1 MDYFARFTEGAK
13 NALGLAAEYARSLG
27 HNYVGTEHVLAGL
40 LEEGGET
47 AKILNE
53 QGITEENVK
62 DLILRDPNKAFSV
75 RDFLRKPYFTY
86 EYKKT
91 SELMV
96 EMRKDS
102 VNFTIVLDE
111 YGATVG
117 MITLEDL
124 LEEIVGDI
132 RDEYDHDEEDPIRRI
147 QDNEYQVLGS
157 AKLDDLNEK
166 LDLHLESEDYDSIG
180 GYIIEHLD
188 HLPKAGEFIVTEDG
202 IRLVVDIVTR
212 KRIDRVHIYL
222 PPKKENEEP
231 EEDYL

>member
-1 MDYFARFTEGAK
+1 M
-13 NALGLAAEYARSLG
+13 
-27 HNYVGTEHVLAGL
+27 
-40 LEEGGET
+40 
-47 AKILNE
+47 
-53 QGITEENVK
+53 K
-62 DLILRDPNKAFSV
+62 DLLLFHPAKEFHIRDIM
-75 RDFLRKPYFTY
+75 REPYFTY

-147 QDNEYQVLGS
+147 QENEYQVLGS
-157 AKLDDLNEK
+157 SKLDDLNEK
-166 LDLHLESEDYDSIG
+166 LESIWNPRITIPSAVTSSSIW
-180 GYIIEHLD
+180 ITS
-188 HLPKAGEFIVTEDG
+188 PKPENLIVTEDG
-202 IRLVVDIVTR
+202 IRLVVDTVTR

-222 PPKKENEEP
+222 PPKKEEDETEEN
-231 EEDYL
+231 YL

>member
-1 MDYFARFTEGAK
+1 MVCADIDSTYEELLEIFRAERFTRIPVYEGDGD
-13 NALGLAAEYARSLG
+13 NM
-27 HNYVGTEHVLAGL
+27 VGV
-40 LEEGGET
+40 
-47 AKILNE
+47 INM
-53 QGITEENVK
+53 K
-62 DLILRDPNKAFSV
+62 DLLLFHPAKEFHIRDIM
-75 RDFLRKPYFTY
+75 REPYFTY

-147 QDNEYQVLGS
+147 QENEYQVLGS
-157 AKLDDLNEK
+157 SKLDDLNEK
-166 LDLHLESEDYDSIG
+166 IGNPSGIRGLRFHRRLHHRASGSP
-180 GYIIEHLD
+180 
-188 HLPKAGEFIVTEDG
+188 PKAGEFIVTEDG
-202 IRLVVDIVTR
+202 IRLVVDTVTR

-222 PPKKENEEP
+222 PPKKEEDETEEN
-231 EEDYL
+231 YLL